1 MSKAKAQGT
10 ALETW
15 VVKRLQDIGIKARRV
30 AEGGSLD
37 EGDVEAH
44 LNERWIL
51 ECKSR
56 QTLSVQTALG
66 KARKKA
72 NGHPVALVWKRIVK
86 SGKAVRTPVAGERI
100 VVVLSWDDFVKL
112 IEEKG
117 K

>member
-15 VVKRLQDIGIKARRV
+15 VVKRLQALGIKARRV
-30 AEGGSLD
+30 AEGGALD
-37 EGDVEAH
+37 EGDVEAD
-44 LNERWIL
+44 LTERWIL

-56 QTLSVQTALG
+56 QTLSVQNALA

-72 NGHPVALVWKRIVK
+72 NGLPVALVWKRIVK
-86 SGKAVRTPVAGERI
+86 SGKAVRTPVAGER
-100 VVVLSWDDFVKL
+100 VVVILSWDDFVKL
-112 IEEKG
+112 IEKDG